1 VLKKGGAGNAFDDCH
16 AMKPI
21 DLGHGSARIALVL
34 PTLVGGGAER
44 VNLSLARVFLARGY
58 RVDIVLMKAEGEL
71 LGMVP
76 EGARIHELGCERFGS
91 VPLPFF
97 RYLRREKPDAVIAN
111 IWPLTTV
118 CTVAHRLAWSKARI
132 AVVDRCAF
140 SPAPRHRG
148 RGARLFLRAML
159 AVTCRLADVRICISE
174 GLADDVA
181 RLGHFRRD
189 RIEVIYNPIEMLAD
203 PSADGFEGI
212 WEGTQAKRVLTVG
225 RLVEQKNLPL
235 LLEAF
240 SRVIEKMDARLVI
253 LGEGPLR
260 GTLERKVAALGLE
273 RAVKLSG
280 FMTNPASAYN
290 SADLFVLSS
299 DFEGFGNVI
308 VEALACG
315 VPVVSTDCPSG
326 PREILSDGEFG
337 ALVPCGDPDALAD
350 AMLAALAREH
360 DTERLKARAS
370 DFTPERAATAYLEA
384 ILPSGGTRAAHLRT
398 TPRVH

>member
-1 VLKKGGAGNAFDDCH
+1 
-16 AMKPI
+16 
-21 DLGHGSARIALVL
+21 
-34 PTLVGGGAER
+34 
-44 VNLSLARVFLARGY
+44 
-58 RVDIVLMKAEGEL
+58 
-71 LGMVP
+71 
-76 EGARIHELGCERFGS
+76 
-91 VPLPFF
+91 
-97 RYLRREKPDAVIAN
+97 
-111 IWPLTTV
+111 
-118 CTVAHRLAWSKARI
+118 
-132 AVVDRCAF
+132 
-140 SPAPRHRG
+140 
-148 RGARLFLRAML
+148 ML

-174 GLADDVA
+174 GVADDVA
-181 RLGHFRRD
+181 RLARFRRD

-203 PSADGFEGI
+203 PSADDFEGL

-337 ALVPCGDPDALAD
+337 TLVPCCDPDALAD

-370 DFTPERAATAYLEA
+370 DFTPERAATAYLKA
-384 ILPSGGTRAAHLRT
+384 ILPSGGTRAGHLRT
-398 TPRVH
+398 TPHVH